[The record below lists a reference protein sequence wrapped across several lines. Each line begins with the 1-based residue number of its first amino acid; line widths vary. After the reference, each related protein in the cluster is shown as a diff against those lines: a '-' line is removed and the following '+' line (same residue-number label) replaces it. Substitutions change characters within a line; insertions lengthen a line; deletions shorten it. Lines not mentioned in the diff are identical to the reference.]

1 VFTTYE
7 ERMRHRPEELD
18 IVEWHYLVLYFG
30 TEDFQVSSRIL
41 KQNSHL
47 RNVLQIM
54 LLFITSCYLTLI
66 IAGVVCRGLAIRILK
81 IAKIER

>member
-1 VFTTYE
+1 
-7 ERMRHRPEELD
+7 MRHRPEELD

-66 IAGVVCRGLAIRILK
+66 IAGVVCRGLAIRILR
-81 IAKIER
+81 IARIER